1 MAKLVSL
8 PRALPDDAPQL
19 VVVDGVPYC
28 VVKREGELRAFVAV
42 CSHKDRAIVPLRMKK
57 GAIVC
62 PHHGATFDP
71 DTGEVAKAHGN
82 DIPTGLPP
90 VEIIVENGA
99 PALKARRRHRKLLP
113 KKARRKLAKES

>member
-1 MAKLVSL
+1 MAKLVSVA
-8 PRALPDDAPQL
+8 PAPPDGAPHL
-19 VVVDGVPYC
+19 LVVDGVPYC
-28 VVKREGELRAFVAV
+28 VVKRGNELRAFVAV

-90 VEIIVENGA
+90 VDIVMEDGSA
-99 PALKARRRHRKLLP
+99 FLKTRRRHRKLLP
-113 KKARRKLAKES
+113 KKARRKLAKET